1 MKKFKYVKDFKI
13 SEMTPNQ
20 ILLDGFTFTHEK
32 LKPAFCDLYSIVRKR
47 FKNKILVYLTDSERI
62 VINNILSYS
71 KTDKNTKFQ
80 QLSEYISALINI
92 DVAVDCFTILVFP
105 NDNIENR
112 FIETIINN

>member
-1 MKKFKYVKDFKI
+1 MEKYKYVKNLNLC
-13 SEMTPNQ
+13 ELTPNQ
-20 ILLDGFTFTHEK
+20 ILLDGFVLTHEK
-32 LKPAFCDLYSIVRKR
+32 LKPRFVQLYSLVRKR
-47 FKNKILVYLTDSERI
+47 FENKMLVNLNDSERI